1 MIESKNTRRHVFY
14 SGTYGPRQF
23 LLDAKDIFALVS
35 GSRILNRDC
44 GNGVV
49 CIEYPEG
56 DGMKKTAI
64 VPLVL
69 GSILFLCSISISQT
83 VYTGLIFQA
92 EHLSFM
98 PSASPKILDEDGRE
112 VYGSAYVDKGWVEK
126 QGIVGYAKS
135 LEEAK
140 KNQRV
145 AGNPLV
151 IKALKAAG
159 ANNRDLIISS
169 EDARK
174 IRELAKNI
182 NFLDHA
188 KVIIVVP

>member
-1 MIESKNTRRHVFY
+1 
-14 SGTYGPRQF
+14 
-23 LLDAKDIFALVS
+23 
-35 GSRILNRDC
+35 
-44 GNGVV
+44 
-49 CIEYPEG
+49 
-56 DGMKKTAI
+56 MKKAI
-64 VPLVL
+64 SVLSIFGAISLASGLVV
-69 GSILFLCSISISQT
+69 SQS
-83 VYTGLIFQA
+83 VYTGLIFDA
-92 EHLSFM
+92 RHLSFI

-126 QGIVGYAKS
+126 QGIVGYAKN

-140 KNQRV
+140 ENQRV

-151 IKALKAAG
+151 IKAMKVTG
-159 ANNRDLIISS
+159 ANNGDLIVSH

-188 KVIIVVP
+188 KVLIVVP

>member
-1 MIESKNTRRHVFY
+1 
-14 SGTYGPRQF
+14 
-23 LLDAKDIFALVS
+23 
-35 GSRILNRDC
+35 
-44 GNGVV
+44 
-49 CIEYPEG
+49 
-56 DGMKKTAI
+56 MKKTVFAL
-64 VPLVL
+64 LVW
-69 GSILFLCSISISQT
+69 GSILFLCSISLSQT
-83 VYTGLIFQA
+83 VYTGLIFNA
-92 EHLSFM
+92 ENLSFT

-135 LEEAK
+135 LEEAG
-140 KNQRV
+140 KNERV

-151 IKALKAAG
+151 IKALKAQG
-159 ANNRDLIISS
+159 ANNRDLVISN

-188 KVIIVVP
+188 KVMIVVP